1 MVIEKKD
8 TQTSETDTQRRDR
21 LLTHE
26 HYKGD
31 TEALREHTH
40 SPIEMTA
47 QADGTNRQLPKRKY
61 KLDRQP
67 WTQDTTR
74 QVTY

>member
-31 TEALREHTH
+31 IEALREHTH
-40 SPIEMTA
+40 SPTEMNCTSRRDQHTVA
-47 QADGTNRQLPKRKY
+47 KKE
-61 KLDRQP
+61 
-67 WTQDTTR
+67 TQ
-74 QVTY
+74 VG